1 MSRIGKGVKGGV
13 ILIRPVLVGCCLQSA
28 FCCSLQAQQESKAH
42 TEHTHTQNTHTQSTH
57 IHDDSK
63 TTVSH
68 VYLRLCSLKN
78 RLQLAGA
85 KPKTVQTSARGVGCV
100 SQWNWRSDAGR
111 GKMGAAGRWLRR
123 LAYSCAISRLTKHII
138 FAHFYGNEWIVEC
151 FA

>member
-1 MSRIGKGVKGGV
+1 MSRIGKGVKGSV

-42 TEHTHTQNTHTQSTH
+42 TEHTHTQNTHTQNTHSTH
-57 IHDDSK
+57 THTYDDSK

-100 SQWNWRSDAGR
+100 SQWNWRSDAGSGER
-111 GKMGAAGRWLRR
+111 EDGGSGKVASSLGIFVRNFAFDETYNLRTF
-123 LAYSCAISRLTKHII
+123 LWK
-138 FAHFYGNEWIVEC
+138 
-151 FA
+151 